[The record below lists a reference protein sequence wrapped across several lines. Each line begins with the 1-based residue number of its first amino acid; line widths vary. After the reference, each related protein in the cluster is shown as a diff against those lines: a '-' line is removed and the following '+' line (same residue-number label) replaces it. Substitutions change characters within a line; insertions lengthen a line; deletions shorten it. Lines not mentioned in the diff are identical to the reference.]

1 MVFRVGILFT
11 VLVGRR
17 EWIVMRRDP
26 KRASNFWSGCVHFHQ
41 TYDLCTFL
49 YVSFLET

>member
-17 EWIVMRRDP
+17 EWIVMGGTLREHLIFGLDVFTFI
-26 KRASNFWSGCVHFHQ
+26 KLTTYALFCMFHF
-41 TYDLCTFL
+41 
-49 YVSFLET
+49 